1 MAIAFDL
8 ATGSST
14 GAASSLT
21 FSHTCTGSNLM
32 LFVGVYCN
40 ITTETITGVTY
51 NGVAMTQ
58 ITKNVNSSNSNLYLY
73 ALAGPATGAN
83 NVVISSSAS
92 TSIGGVAMSYT
103 GVNQS
108 VTLDNFNNQL
118 SSGTTTNLTATLTS
132 VTDNCWMIMFG
143 GRQRVPTAGTG
154 STFRA
159 VDTDGGWKGF
169 DSNGPIH
176 PAGANSMDMT
186 YPSIG
191 NAGMGQVYAT
201 FSPPIATPTVS
212 SISVS
217 GLSLM
222 GVGN

>member
-1 MAIAFDL
+1 MAIAFDN

-32 LFVGVYCN
+32 LFVGAYVN
-40 ITTETITGVTY
+40 ITSETITGITQ
-51 NGVAMTQ
+51 NGAAMTQ
-58 ITKNVNSSNSNLYLY
+58 VVKDVNSSNSNLYLY
-73 ALAGPATGAN
+73 DLPAPTTGAN
-83 NVVISSSAS
+83 NIVISSSGS
-92 TSIGGVAMSYT
+92 TFIGGVAMSYT

-108 VTLDNFNNQL
+108 VTIDNSGHQL
-118 SSGTTTNLTATLTS
+118 SSGTTTNLTASLTS
-132 VTDNCWMIMFG
+132 VNDNCWMIMFG
-143 GRQRVPTAGTG
+143 GRQRVPAAGTG

-186 YPSIG
+186 YLSVG
-191 NAGMGQVYAT
+191 NGGVGQVYAT
-201 FSPPIATPTVS
+201 FSPPIAVTTRPNF
-212 SISVS
+212 
-217 GLSLM
+217 LAFM
-222 GVGN
+222 